1 VKHVPYGTYNVTN
14 PGYVSTRQVVES
26 IKKIL
31 KPSREFIFW
40 ESDEEFY
47 RLGAKA
53 LRSNCILDAG
63 KLLAAG
69 VNMRTVEDALRDS
82 IREWEKV

>member
-1 VKHVPYGTYNVTN
+1 M
-14 PGYVSTRQVVES
+14 

-31 KPSREFIFW
+31 KPGREFVFW

-53 LRSNCILDAG
+53 LRSNCILESS
-63 KLLAAG
+63 KLLKAG

>member
-1 VKHVPYGTYNVTN
+1 
-14 PGYVSTRQVVES
+14 VSTRQVVDL

-31 KPSREFIFW
+31 KPQRDFTFW

-53 LRSNCILDAG
+53 LRSNCILDSN
-63 KLLAAG
+63 KLLQAG
-69 VNMRTVEDALRDS
+69 VTMRSVDQAIKESLNK
-82 IREWEKV
+82 WVG